1 MFHQFLPVVEVVS
14 TVVEVVGIVVEV
26 VGAKIKII
34 TNEFPNCNMDT
45 NFQPSKF
52 I

>member
-26 VGAKIKII
+26 VGAKIKK
-34 TNEFPNCNMDT
+34 NHN
-45 NFQPSKF
+45 
-52 I
+52 